1 MVMAAARTGR
11 DSSRSTTVTKVAH
24 TNKGIRAVC
33 SPSTRIFRMVAIKL
47 MAPKM
52 EEIPAK

>member
-11 DSSRSTTVTKVAH
+11 ESSRSTTVTKVAH